1 MKFLSIFVLIIVLG
15 TYADCI
21 PDLPDDPDLTNFVEK
36 YGSGICNEE
45 KFEQLNIQEQN
56 CMEQADFYNTS
67 ALIYHDWNINEWCTH
82 LENVLKCFYN
92 YTECYSYDQMKKLNT
107 TIIEWTVEPLS
118 WLGHGLFGTISG
130 CPIYLQLTDNGSS
143 LEWNDWLIVAIIAVL
158 VAIFVAIVFKTISKD
173 NMKKEKDEDEI
184 EQARR

>member
-1 MKFLSIFVLIIVLG
+1 
-15 TYADCI
+15 
-21 PDLPDDPDLTNFVEK
+21 
-36 YGSGICNEE
+36 
-45 KFEQLNIQEQN
+45 
-56 CMEQADFYNTS
+56 
-67 ALIYHDWNINEWCTH
+67 
-82 LENVLKCFYN
+82 
-92 YTECYSYDQMKKLNT
+92 MKKLNT

-130 CPIYLQLTDNGSS
+130 YPIYLQLTDNGSS

-158 VAIFVAIVFKTISKD
+158 VAIFVAIVFQTISKD